1 MSIPGHPSTFIL
13 PEGKAFASVD
23 SVRIGTV
30 NHEKPPELD
39 VTRYLKDIRALKNL
53 PPISTLVVVYVDD
66 LLFCG
71 KRAREVF

>member
-23 SVRIGTV
+23 SARIGTV
-30 NHEKPPELD
+30 SHDKRPELD
-39 VTRYLKDIRALKNL
+39 VSRYLKDMRALKNL
-53 PPISTLVVVYVDD
+53 PPISTLLVVYVDD

-71 KRAREVF
+71 RRARQ